1 MAMNAAQEQAFRV
14 ASGDVEAS
22 ILSLICIGGLLAV
35 LFLWAAWAA
44 TDIWKGW
51 SNEKLRHAAMTQ
63 FVVRLVLLLVVSV
76 WMFAS

>member
-1 MAMNAAQEQAFRV
+1 MAMTGAQEQAFKA
-14 ASGDVEAS
+14 ASGGVEVN

-35 LFLWAAWAA
+35 LFVWAAWAL

-51 SNEKLRHAAMTQ
+51 SNEKLRNAAMAQ
-63 FVVRLVLLLVVSV
+63 FAVRLVLLLLVVT

>member
-1 MAMNAAQEQAFRV
+1 MAMTGAQDQAFKA
-14 ASGDVEAS
+14 ASGGVEVN

-35 LFLWAAWAA
+35 LFVWAAWAL

-51 SNEKLRHAAMTQ
+51 SSEKVRNAAMMQ
-63 FVVRLVLLLVVSV
+63 FAVRLVLLLLVVT

>member
-1 MAMNAAQEQAFRV
+1 MAMTDAQEQAFKA
-14 ASGDVEAS
+14 ASGGVEIN

-35 LFLWAAWAA
+35 LFVWAAWAL

-51 SNEKLRHAAMTQ
+51 SNEKLHNAAMVQ
-63 FVVRLVLLLVVSV
+63 FAVRLVLLLLVVT

>member
-1 MAMNAAQEQAFRV
+1 MAMNAAQEQAFKA
-14 ASGDVEAS
+14 ASGGVEIN

-35 LFLWAAWAA
+35 LFVWAAWAL

-51 SNEKLRHAAMTQ
+51 SNEKLRNAAMVQ
-63 FVVRLVLLLVVSV
+63 FAVRLVLLLLVVT

>member
-1 MAMNAAQEQAFRV
+1 MAMNPAQEQAFKA
-14 ASGDVEAS
+14 ASGGVEIN

-35 LFLWAAWAA
+35 LFVWAAWAL

-51 SNEKLRHAAMTQ
+51 SNEKLRNAAMVQ
-63 FVVRLVLLLVVSV
+63 FAVRLVLLLLVVT

>member
-1 MAMNAAQEQAFRV
+1 MAMNAAQEQAFKT
-14 ASGDVEAS
+14 ASGGVEVN

-35 LFLWAAWAA
+35 LFVWAAWAL

-51 SNEKLRHAAMTQ
+51 SNEKLRNAAMVQ
-63 FVVRLVLLLVVSV
+63 FAVRLVLLLLVVT

>member
-1 MAMNAAQEQAFRV
+1 MAMNAAQEQAFKA
-14 ASGDVEAS
+14 ASGGVEVN

-35 LFLWAAWAA
+35 LFVWAAWAL

-51 SNEKLRHAAMTQ
+51 SNEKLRNAAMVQ
-63 FVVRLVLLLVVSV
+63 FAVRLVSLLLVVT

>member
-1 MAMNAAQEQAFRV
+1 MAMTGAQEQAFKA
-14 ASGDVEAS
+14 ASGGVEVN

-35 LFLWAAWAA
+35 LFVWAAWAL

-51 SNEKLRHAAMTQ
+51 SNEKLRNSAMVQ
-63 FVVRLVLLLVVSV
+63 FAVRLVLLLLVVT

>member
-1 MAMNAAQEQAFRV
+1 MAMNAAQEQAFRT
-14 ASGDVEAS
+14 ASDGVEAN
-22 ILSLICIGGLLAV
+22 ILSVICIGGLLAT
-35 LFLWAAWAA
+35 LFVWAAWAL

-51 SNEKLRHAAMTQ
+51 SNERLRHAALVQ

>member
-1 MAMNAAQEQAFRV
+1 MAMNAAQEQAFKA
-14 ASGDVEAS
+14 ASGGIEVN

-35 LFLWAAWAA
+35 LFVWAAWAL

-51 SNEKLRHAAMTQ
+51 SNEKLRNAAMVQ
-63 FVVRLVLLLVVSV
+63 FAVRLVLLLLVVT